1 MEKEIVVRAYGY
13 YQLALLYF
21 PNSNK
26 RSASTQLGRL
36 VRQKEK
42 LKMQLCELGYR
53 P

>member
-1 MEKEIVVRAYGY
+1 MEKEIAVRAYGY
-13 YQLALLYF
+13 CELALHYF
-21 PNSNK
+21 PNSIK

-53 P
+53 H